1 MEILQVIVFGLAA
14 TLLIEL
20 IGKDH
25 QTFQMILRMLASTIL
40 MIFIIGKLTNVFGI
54 LGDLAIKIHLDNMYL
69 TIILK
74 IIVIAYVAEFG
85 YQLCKDAGEGAIA
98 SKIQLAGKVM
108 IFAISSPILFALVE
122 LITKLL

>member
-1 MEILQVIVFGLAA
+1 MEILQVVVFGLAT
-14 TLLIEL
+14 TLLINLMED
-20 IGKDH
+20 KS
-25 QTFQMILRMLASTIL
+25 TFQMILRILASVSL
-40 MIFIIGKLTNVFGI
+40 MLFVIAKLTNVFGV
-54 LGDLAIKIHLDNMYL
+54 LGDLAVKMHLDNMYL

-74 IIVIAYVAEFG
+74 VIVIAYVAEFG